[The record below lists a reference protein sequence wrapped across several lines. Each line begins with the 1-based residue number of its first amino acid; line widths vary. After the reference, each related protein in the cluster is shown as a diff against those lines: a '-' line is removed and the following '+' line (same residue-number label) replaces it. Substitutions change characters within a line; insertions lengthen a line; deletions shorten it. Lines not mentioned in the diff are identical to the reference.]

1 MGSIGRLALVAV
13 LTGFLCQGPVAHA
26 ATTAREHLQQAAA
39 DGKLRDSLVRE
50 GRSAS
55 FFCANCHGENGT
67 SRFPE
72 VPNLAAQNPAYV
84 LAQIDAFLAGKRRN
98 EFMEG
103 LMKVLGERDKAAIA
117 LYYANAPA
125 RRSVATGGSRA
136 REGAE
141 QYKRFCGACH
151 QADAH
156 GSETFPRLA
165 GQQPQYLR
173 LSLKRYLDKSGI
185 RNSSEM
191 SAAIA
196 RLGEPDIEPIIEY
209 LASLD

>member
-1 MGSIGRLALVAV
+1 MGSTRRLAILAV
-13 LTGFLCQGPVAHA
+13 LTGLLFQGPAVHA
-26 ATTAREHLQQAAA
+26 ATAREQVQQAAA
-39 DGKLRDSLVRE
+39 DGKLRDSLVGE
-50 GRSAS
+50 GRAAS
-55 FFCANCHGENGT
+55 FFCANCHGESGI

-72 VPNLAAQNPAYV
+72 VPNLAGQNPTYI

-125 RRSVATGGSRA
+125 RPSVAQGGPRA

-141 QYKRFCGACH
+141 HYKRFCGACH
-151 QADAH
+151 QADAR

-185 RNSSEM
+185 RNSPEM
-191 SAAIA
+191 SAAMA
-196 RLGEPDIEPIIEY
+196 RLGEPEIEPIVEY
-209 LASLD
+209 LSSLD